1 MAPDFTKPLLKLDI
15 GLLNDAGTED
25 SVLASLAEGHAARV
39 KTLIEAI
46 QCPAYAR
53 AFALTCANVL
63 LETAKGI
70 DAVTYQE
77 PELVNV
83 GS

>member
-1 MAPDFTKPLLKLDI
+1 MAPDFTPASEVDI

-25 SVLASLAEGHAARV
+25 SLLASLAEGHAARV

-53 AFALTCANVL
+53 AFALTLPTCCSKPPRAS
-63 LETAKGI
+63 TR
-70 DAVTYQE
+70 
-77 PELVNV
+77 
-83 GS
+83 

>member
-1 MAPDFTKPLLKLDI
+1 MAPDFTKQLLKGDI
-15 GLLNDAGTED
+15 ELLNDAGTAD
-25 SVLASLAEGHAARV
+25 PVLASLAEGHAARV

-53 AFALTCANVL
+53 AFALTVANVL

-70 DAVTYQE
+70 DAASYQE
-77 PELVNV
+77 PELVHV
-83 GS
+83 GA